1 VKDEGGPLGIG
12 FQERVSNHSKLLWSN
27 GRGGE
32 RWSKS
37 SGHDPEQVCV
47 RKTNESKPIDDASLR
62 NLASPKPEACIP
74 SGTSLSGA

>member
-47 RKTNESKPIDDASLR
+47 RKTNESEPIDDASLR
-62 NLASPKPEACIP
+62 TLASPKPEA
-74 SGTSLSGA
+74 